1 LLRQYARQ
9 SGLCYEEQRT
19 ALRVPAEMSDAPSV
33 IVVDGKICCFIQQ
46 TLGILVE

>member
-1 LLRQYARQ
+1 MRNNERLSA
-9 SGLCYEEQRT
+9 
-19 ALRVPAEMSDAPSV
+19 VPAEMSDAPPV